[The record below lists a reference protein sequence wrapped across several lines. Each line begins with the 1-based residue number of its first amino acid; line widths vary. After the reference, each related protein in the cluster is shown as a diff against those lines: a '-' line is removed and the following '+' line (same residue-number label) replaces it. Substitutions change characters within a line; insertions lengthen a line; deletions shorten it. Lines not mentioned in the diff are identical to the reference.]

1 MSEQE
6 NNGVIPEWVRIALR
20 SAGMLALFALFGTAL
35 VAVTHDLTREQ
46 IAENKRLALLKSLT
60 QLVPESE
67 YDNNLLEDTRPLPA
81 SDLLGSSEMTNAYLA
96 KRDGAVHTILIT
108 PATQEGYNG
117 TINLL
122 VAIRADGSLAGVR
135 VLGHSETPGL
145 GDLIDVKKSD
155 WIHSFAG
162 HSLDNLTKKQ
172 WGVKK
177 DGGIFDQFTG
187 ATITP
192 RAIVKAVHK
201 SLRYF
206 AEHREQLLLC
216 ASMPRSTIRK
226 SGETAITIS
235 NQLCTDRG

>member
-1 MSEQE
+1 MATEE
-6 NNGVIPEWVRIALR
+6 KNGVLHEWVRIALR
-20 SAGMLALFALFGTAL
+20 SAGVLALFALFGTAL
-35 VAVTHDLTREQ
+35 VAVTHDLTRDQ

-67 YDNNLLEDTRPLPA
+67 YDNDLLGDTRPLPA
-81 SDLLGSSEMTNAYLA
+81 SDLLGTTNTTSAYLA
-96 KRDGAVHTILIT
+96 KRDGAVHTVLIT

-122 VAIRADGSLAGVR
+122 VAIRSDGTLAGVR

-145 GDLIDVKKSD
+145 GDLIDVKKSE
-155 WIHSFAG
+155 WIHSFIG
-162 HSLDNLTKKQ
+162 HSLENLNKKQ
-172 WGVKK
+172 WNVKK

-206 AEHREQLLLC
+206 EEHREPLLLC
-216 ASMPRSTIRK
+216 ASMPKTTLQKGDGTELTTR
-226 SGETAITIS
+226 
-235 NQLCTDRG
+235 NQLCPDRG